1 MVEINLMPNIK
12 TAISIDE
19 TIFRQAEE
27 VAAIL
32 KVSRSRAFAMA
43 MEEFAQRRRGEEIT
57 RQLNEAY
64 TQGAEDEDREIVRQM
79 RSAYRRNTET
89 EW

>member
-1 MVEINLMPNIK
+1 MPNIK

-27 VAAIL
+27 VACLL
-32 KVSRSRAFAMA
+32 KVSRSRAFALA
-43 MEEFAQRRRGEEIT
+43 MEDFARRQKSEQIT
-57 RQLNEAY
+57 RQLNEVY
-64 TQGAEDEDREIVRQM
+64 TSEAENEDREIVRQM
-79 RSAYRRNTET
+79 RSTHRRFAEA

>member
-1 MVEINLMPNIK
+1 MPNIK

-43 MEEFAQRRRGEEIT
+43 MEEFAKRRRGEEIT
-57 RQLNEAY
+57 RQLNEVYADGSPLEE
-64 TQGAEDEDREIVRQM
+64 QELLLHM
-79 RSAYRRNTET
+79 RATHRRVVGP